1 MDDIIFDDSQQSTS
15 TTSSSTPL
23 NQTNASEIFISQGES
38 RRNSLALEDDLSN
51 FDQLTLSAADALK
64 SKL

>member
-23 NQTNASEIFISQGES
+23 NQTNASENFISQSES
-38 RRNSLALEDDLSN
+38 RRNSLALEDDLSK
-51 FDQLTLSAADALK
+51 FDQLTLSAAESLK